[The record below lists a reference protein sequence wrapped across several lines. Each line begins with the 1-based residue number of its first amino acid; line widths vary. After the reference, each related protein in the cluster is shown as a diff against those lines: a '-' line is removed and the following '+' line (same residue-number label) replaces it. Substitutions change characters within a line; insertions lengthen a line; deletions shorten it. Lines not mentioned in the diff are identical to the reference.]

1 MAFGDRVFYN
11 TAVPCC
17 GLCHLSTVYFRCCV
31 QANELLLCGRKITAL
46 QACQAGL
53 LSQVFWPTNMMQ
65 EVIPRVQNLAS
76 QSAKVTVVPVVLHTF
91 SQVLI
96 VTCSA
101 THLQPGNNCHL

>member
-76 QSAKVTVVPVVLHTF
+76 QSAKVTVV
-91 SQVLI
+91 
-96 VTCSA
+96 TCSA